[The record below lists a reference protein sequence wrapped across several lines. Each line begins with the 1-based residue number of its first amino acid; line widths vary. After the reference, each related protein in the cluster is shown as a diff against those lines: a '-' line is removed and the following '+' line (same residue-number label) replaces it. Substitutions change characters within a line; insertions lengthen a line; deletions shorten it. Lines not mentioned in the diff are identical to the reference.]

1 MGIQLFKAF
10 GFPFRLTVAD
20 AEQDDDGGNV
30 HPRQRIWVF
39 VLQFAVCNQRAED
52 ACMVGDHP
60 IHIAFGK
67 QFGKLGGTELL
78 QRHHPA
84 ELADGFIVQR
94 IKENLSD
101 FFNQQFLRDVRE
113 HRNILLGILYMD

>member
-10 GFPFRLTVAD
+10 SFPFRLAVAD
-20 AEQDDDGGNV
+20 AQQDDDRGNI
-30 HPRQRIWVF
+30 HPRQRIRVF
-39 VLQFAVCNQRAED
+39 VSQFAVCNQRTED

-60 IHIAFGK
+60 IYIAFGK
-67 QFGKLGGTELL
+67 QFGKFGGTELL

-94 IKENLSD
+94 IKEDLSD
-101 FFNQQFLRDVRE
+101 FFNQQLF
-113 HRNILLGILYMD
+113 